1 MWNFT
6 LSRFRAMMKFSEEVQ
21 MTDGGGRNKRS
32 AKNIL
37 LRPDFQL
44 RYSFYFVGSTLVIMG
59 GVFLLFLFSLK
70 DMLKTLAVVYRIEP
84 DVMVA
89 INSSLQTATVTTVA
103 VAIVF
108 GVISFSLG
116 VVLSHR
122 LVGPMVPI
130 RRLINQ
136 LADGE
141 YGRSG
146 RLREKDDFQEV
157 MADLNRLSQLLAEKH
172 GAWTPPADQG
182 QKS

>member
-1 MWNFT
+1 ME
-6 LSRFRAMMKFSEEVQ
+6 FSEEVQ
-21 MTDGGGRNKRS
+21 MKEGGGRNNRS

-59 GVFLLFLFSLK
+59 GVFLMFLFALK
-70 DMLKTLAVVYRIEP
+70 DMLRMLAVNYRIEP

-89 INSSLQTATVTTVA
+89 INASLQTATVTTVA

-136 LADGE
+136 LAAGE

-146 RLREKDDFQEV
+146 RLRDKDDFQEV
-157 MADLNRLSQLLAEKH
+157 MADLNKLSQLLAEKH
-172 GAWTPPADQG
+172 GAWTPPPTEEAP
-182 QKS
+182 KA